1 MNINKYR
8 DLCRKLIYECRDR
21 ELTRARKNVLLALV
35 DCVNDREGYSA
46 WPAFDSLADKVGAD
60 RRTAI
65 RAINVGRKIGLL
77 QRIYKGGQTCRGG
90 TSNRYRFC
98 IDPVSGVTLGQHVP
112 DMSGDNDLVSGQTPT
127 QCQTSAQPSV
137 RPDTQSSNDHLND
150 HLILKAPPSPSFGND
165 AVVAKEEKKGVG
177 EEGSDLQAWT
187 TPSLEEIPYTPELR
201 KLYERAEEEVYTP
214 GPVPQRHW
222 CKRKQTREE
231 FDAEMAARGIN
242 MDASRRRLGATA
254 QW

>member
-8 DLCRKLIYECRDR
+8 DLCRKLIYECRDP

-35 DCVNDREGYSA
+35 DCVNDRESYSA

-77 QRIYKGGQTCRGG
+77 QRIYKGGKTCRGG

-98 IDPVSGVTLGQHVP
+98 IDPVSG
-112 DMSGDNDLVSGQTPT
+112 QTPT
-127 QCQTSAQPSV
+127 QCQASAQPSV

-150 HLILKAPPSPSFGND
+150 HLILEAPPSPSFGND
-165 AVVAKEEKKGVG
+165 AVVAKGEKKGVG

-201 KLYERAEEEVYTP
+201 KLYERAEEVYTP
-214 GPVPQRHW
+214 GPVPRRYW
-222 CKRKQTREE
+222 RKRKQTRAE

-242 MDASRRRLGATA
+242 MDASRRRLGAMA